1 MALVNNIIDFGAG
14 DLMSSVANY
23 AQIWN
28 VLSNAIEVD
37 NDSLLKYLI
46 RQDKAY
52 LENILKYCEK
62 IIIQNSEI
70 IKQNDKILSKIGEKI

>member
-46 RQDKAY
+46 RQDKVY

-70 IKQNDKILSKIGEKI
+70 IKQNDKILSEIGEKI